1 MPKVHL
7 TRTSEYVNAI
17 RDYRVYI
24 DDRFVGTIKNGGE
37 EWFEVTP
44 GSHTIYAKID
54 WCSSPTLNFTVH
66 DNDIDFKVGAFKKAT
81 ALVLLVAFSVIVS
94 LLVNRFLGFPYFI
107 ILGIVGLAISV
118 YYTTLGRKKY
128 LQLTVL

>member
-1 MPKVHL
+1 MPTVHL

-17 RDYRVYI
+17 RDYRIYI

-37 EWFEVTP
+37 QWFDVTP

-54 WCSSPTLNFTVH
+54 WCSSPTLNFTVQ
-66 DNDIDFKVGAFKKAT
+66 DNDIDFKVGAFKKA
-81 ALVLLVAFSVIVS
+81 APLVLLVTFSAIFS
-94 LLVNRFLGFPYFI
+94 LLLGRFVGFPYFI
-107 ILGIVGLAISV
+107 ILGIVGFAISV

-128 LQLTVL
+128 LQLTAL